1 MLHALQSYCNIFDN
15 DFFFKSVLDTLVTS
29 SMKCFKVEGNK
40 SHHDKVVKALQ
51 DIFELVTNDMMID
64 DSRCGVLII

>member
-1 MLHALQSYCNIFDN
+1 
-15 DFFFKSVLDTLVTS
+15 
-29 SMKCFKVEGNK
+29 MKCFKVEGNK